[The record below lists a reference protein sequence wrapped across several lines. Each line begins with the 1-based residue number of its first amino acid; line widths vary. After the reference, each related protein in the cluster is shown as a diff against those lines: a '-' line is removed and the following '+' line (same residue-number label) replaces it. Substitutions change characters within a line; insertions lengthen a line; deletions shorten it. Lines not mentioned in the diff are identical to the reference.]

1 MLPNSVFHLYLTRLK
16 QFCKTIES
24 NGATQN
30 KTERPNSLHREL
42 WNTSTQ
48 CNICLH
54 HDIMNY
60 NVFAQKLS
68 LEVLPYSTLCPRNIS
83 LGKQNKSSGL
93 AQLKHE
99 VCHNDSDCSS
109 TLLNRTDSDF
119 KFRSSEQAKT
129 KTNKRQKWWCV
140 FQAAR
145 AASWGPVEKQRE
157 RDREEDWE
165 RETERKSTNINDS
178 VLKLL

>member
-1 MLPNSVFHLYLTRLK
+1 MLSNSVFHLYLTRLK

-54 HDIMNY
+54 HDIMND

-68 LEVLPYSTLCPRNIS
+68 LEVLPYSTLYPRNIS

-93 AQLKHE
+93 AQLKYE
-99 VCHNDSDCSS
+99 VCHNDSDCFS
-109 TLLNRTDSDF
+109 TLLNKTDSDF
-119 KFRSSEQAKT
+119 KFRSSEQAKP

-145 AASWGPVEKQRE
+145 AASWGPVEKHRE
-157 RDREEDWE
+157 RNREEEHKHEWQCPE
-165 RETERKSTNINDS
+165 PPLI
-178 VLKLL
+178 